1 MTGSTRLIGIDLF
14 AGAGGMSLGASHA
27 GVDVD
32 LAVES
37 DRHAA
42 ETYTA
47 NHPSTQLFAE
57 DIRTLQYLNLAP
69 WKAVSD
75 RLIVFGGPPCQ
86 GFSWSNLRTRNIANE
101 ANWLFREF
109 VRVVELLAPAWIVFE
124 NVQGIVNT
132 AGGAFLAQVKRS
144 LERRYDLHQALL
156 NATHYGVPQSRTR
169 LFLVGSRDGIP
180 FRFPQTQREVPLT
193 VYDAIRDLPRLDN
206 GNDVSWLPYGR
217 ARPSKYGRAMRGRL
231 EICGNHLVT
240 RNARFVTRR
249 YGCVPQGG
257 NWEDIPVSLMGNY
270 CDRTRCHTGLYHRLR
285 SDMPSVV
292 IGNYRKNMLI
302 HPFEDRGLSVREA
315 ARLQSF
321 PDSYAFSGSIGF
333 QQQQVGNAVPPLLA
347 QAVFSQISRSHIGQH
362 LA

>member
-14 AGAGGMSLGASHA
+14 AGGGGMSLGARQA

-37 DRHAA
+37 NLHAA
-42 ETYTA
+42 ETYAA
-47 NHPSTQLFAE
+47 NHRPPQLFAE
-57 DIRTLQYLNLAP
+57 DIRTLQFSSLAP
-69 WKAVSD
+69 WKAASD

-109 VRVVELLAPAWIVFE
+109 VRVVEFLAPAWIVFE

-132 AGGAFLAQVKRS
+132 AGGAFLDQVRQS
-144 LERRYDLHQALL
+144 LEQRYDLHQALL
-156 NATHYGVPQSRTR
+156 NARHYGVPQSRTR
-169 LFLVGSRDGIP
+169 LFLVGSRDGTP
-180 FRFPQTQREVPLT
+180 FRFPRTQRGVPLT

-206 GNDVSWLPYGR
+206 GNDLSWLPYGR

-231 EICGNHLVT
+231 EACGNHLVT

-257 NWEDIPVSLMGNY
+257 NWEDIPMAFMGNY
-270 CDRTRCHTGLYHRLR
+270 HDRARCHTGLYHRLR

-302 HPFEDRGLSVREA
+302 HPIEDRGLSVREA

-321 PDSYAFSGSIGF
+321 PDWYAFSGSIGF

-347 QAVFSQISRSHIGQH
+347 QAVFSEISRSHMGSM
-362 LA
+362 

>member
-14 AGAGGMSLGASHA
+14 AGAGGMSLGARHA

-42 ETYTA
+42 GTYTA

-57 DIRTLQYLNLAP
+57 DIRTLHYPNLAP

-86 GFSWSNLRTRNIANE
+86 GFSWSNLRTRHIANE

-132 AGGAFLAQVKRS
+132 AGGAFLEQVTRS
-144 LERRYDLHQALL
+144 LEQRYDLHQALL

-169 LFLVGSRDGIP
+169 LFLVGSRDGTS
-180 FRFPQTQREVPLT
+180 FRFPQTQRGVSLT
-193 VYDAIRDLPRLDN
+193 VHDAIRDLPRLNN
-206 GNDVSWLPYGR
+206 GNDVSWLPYGQ
-217 ARPSKYGRAMRGRL
+217 ARPSKYGLAMRGRL
-231 EICGNHLVT
+231 KICGNHLVT

-257 NWEDIPVSLMGNY
+257 NWEDIPISLMGNY
-270 CDRTRCHTGLYHRLR
+270 HDRTRCHTGLYHRLR

-321 PDSYAFSGSIGF
+321 PDSYAFSGTIGF

-347 QAVFSQISRSHIGQH
+347 QAVFSEISRSHMGRH